1 MKSSDTGKSSH
12 IQWWVILI
20 SWVFAWFSMNMYMMF
35 SEIFNNMKEDEMCLS
50 VIDQQLI
57 SSCLCTSHA
66 RVKST
71 RGGVV
76 ILCLCMMWPWWR
88 SYITCEP
95 PGLFEIFHR
104 NHYGW
109 DSSKK
114 CKFLWNIYSS
124 WEQTATIWGYL
135 VHTLS
140 EKIYKTR
147 NCYSFWKCDFLVF
160 TIFWNLIHTNYLF
173 CLVFQ
178 FWVCCA
184 WFFIFIL
191 LFRLEEW
198 CIHCIICM

>member
-1 MKSSDTGKSSH
+1 MFTFPLPISMLAVPTQWDGLCWSLSAMANDGSYSYPESSLDFPW
-12 IQWWVILI
+12 ICIWWGRWSLKILI
-20 SWVFAWFSMNMYMMF
+20 IWKRRNVLKCN
-35 SEIFNNMKEDEMCLS
+35 LPT
-50 VIDQQLI
+50 QLI

-140 EKIYKTR
+140 EKIYKIR
-147 NCYSFWKCDFLVF
+147 NCYSF
-160 TIFWNLIHTNYLF
+160 
-173 CLVFQ
+173 
-178 FWVCCA
+178 
-184 WFFIFIL
+184 
-191 LFRLEEW
+191 
-198 CIHCIICM
+198 